1 MKTRQ
6 RDWAQVVG
14 EYERSGLSQ
23 EAFAQKKGVKVWSLR
38 YWIYK
43 ERRKEQGR
51 VGLVPITLTGSAS
64 GHFEVRVGEVGL
76 RFEVGT
82 RPEYVVAVLREL
94 GRSC

>member
-51 VGLVPITLTGSAS
+51 VGLVPITLTGSTS
-64 GHFEVRVGEVGL
+64 GHFEGRTGVVYRHRTIERRPPAPHASL
-76 RFEVGT
+76 RD
-82 RPEYVVAVLREL
+82 
-94 GRSC
+94 